1 MVTLTVGWVVLVV
14 GLFLILFGLLLDIS
28 GRDVMSKPDLASSS
42 FEDGFN
48 AIFVAPLI
56 RGLGWVGM
64 FFGTIIFLI
73 GVVVLACA

>member
-1 MVTLTVGWVVLVV
+1 
-14 GLFLILFGLLLDIS
+14 
-28 GRDVMSKPDLASSS
+28 
-42 FEDGFN
+42 
-48 AIFVAPLI
+48 VAPLI